1 MQKKLALQL
10 NIENPGDIIE
20 EDLPVYA
27 CDDDL
32 ERSILFPEPVLESNL
47 IEIEEEPEEPKS
59 WFQLLKWRGH
69 GGLFEKAYSKGNERM
84 LNLID
89 EFNNCLIEI
98 TLMWAKKQTTLDSF
112 LNPNEVI
119 EL

>member
-47 IEIEEEPEEPKS
+47 IEIEEEPEELISIAEVKRA
-59 WFQLLKWRGH
+59 WRTLRK
-69 GGLFEKAYSKGNERM
+69 GL
-84 LNLID
+84 
-89 EFNNCLIEI
+89 
-98 TLMWAKKQTTLDSF
+98 Q
-112 LNPNEVI
+112 
-119 EL
+119 